1 MGKIVFR
8 NGQKI
13 LGTLASG
20 TGDNVLTINV
30 TSKDITSIPAIG
42 APLSSVLPNT
52 QIFVGNS
59 SNVATPR
66 AVTGILSITNTGFT
80 DIVTNTI
87 LNTHINVAAN
97 ISVSKLAAGTNNYV
111 LTTIAGVPTWSP
123 ATGGN
128 PFSDATPLIK
138 LAGDATATITLSAA
152 NVPTSTNVI
161 LTTPATNGQIL
172 TNNTVITGSG
182 LTWNSTNRNYDL
194 GGAITSNVILNG
206 PFSFTIGNGMGTT
219 ITDVQII
226 GTTSYFGGTF
236 LYGVSASTSG
246 LSFVV
251 GGTYSTGGILYRSSS
266 GPVTSLNPATN
277 GNSLILSAGLPVYGT
292 VNLAS
297 SNSVSGNL
305 AVTHLNSGTSASSS
319 TFWRGDGTWAA
330 PGSYPGPASGTTGDM
345 LRWSVT
351 GTTLENFTPTSD
363 PTTTD
368 GDLIQ
373 RSGGLLT
380 RLAAVATGNALISG
394 GVGTISSWGKIS
406 LTTHVSGDLPFANLT
421 QGSALSV
428 LGVTGNAIADHA
440 SIVAGTDGQ
449 VLRRSGTS
457 IAFGAVDLASANAI
471 TGSLPIANGA
481 NFVAISGAQSSL
493 SGNKG
498 WTGQHAFK
506 TTTISAPAMLVGR
519 DAVAI
524 GDELVNFRV
533 DQTGTVANYHI
544 NANNSTT
551 SSVGSFYTNSSS
563 IATFGSLVS
572 LPALYT
578 SSGILQA
585 DKFVIA
591 SSKANGLNIGTS
603 VSTPLQF
610 WTNATLRGQF
620 TSGGAFIVGSSALTS
635 GSVLVD
641 LQSTTLG
648 VLMPRVTNIASVSTP
663 VAGMI
668 AYDAAT
674 NKFNFRENAAWV
686 LLGGITNTAAANEL
700 MMSNGTNA
708 VASGIFSNGSTV
720 LTVGSSS
727 VAGGRI
733 VQVDSSDTDAPL
745 GIQAKGNTAIGLS
758 TTGTTQS
765 TVNLATVSSL
775 FPGFNF
781 VTNSSSST
789 LTAGN
794 PNDGNTPF
802 VVKGRQGVSSGVAGA
817 TLQLLGGDGSTTGNT
832 NGGHV
837 YINTGAKNGTGV
849 VGNLGIFT
857 ISGSFG
863 TGEKVMFIG
872 NATTV
877 PSTNPTGG
885 DILYADSGILKYRDT
900 AGNIIT
906 I

>member
-1 MGKIVFR
+1 MPIVEITAGVHSAGSGGGGEV
-8 NGQKI
+8 N
-13 LGTLASG
+13 TASNVG
-20 TGDNVLTINV
+20 TGSGVF
-30 TSKDITSIPAIG
+30 K
-42 APLSSVLPNT
+42 
-52 QIFVGNS
+52 QK
-59 SNVATPR
+59 
-66 AVTGILSITNTGFT
+66 TGVNLEFKSLI
-80 DIVTNTI
+80 
-87 LNTHINVAAN
+87 
-97 ISVSKLAAGTNNYV
+97 AGTNIT
-111 LTTIAGVPTWSP
+111 LTPGTNDITISSTASTPQPFPDNLALVKNNADNTKLAILSAASISP
-123 ATGGN
+123 ATTRTYTL
-128 PFSDATPLIK
+128 PDFSGTVLLSGVTNIIPAATKI
-138 LAGDATATITLSAA
+138 
-152 NVPTSTNVI
+152 
-161 LTTPATNGQIL
+161 
-172 TNNTVITGSG
+172 
-182 LTWNSTNRNYDL
+182 
-194 GGAITSNVILNG
+194 NG
-206 PFSFTIGNGMGTT
+206 PFTFSIGDGMAST

-236 LYGVSASTSG
+236 NYGVSASTSG

-251 GGTYSTGGILYRSSS
+251 GGTYSTGAILYRSSS
-266 GPVTSLNPATN
+266 GPVTALNPATN

-330 PGSYPGPASGTTGDM
+330 PGSYPGPASGTTGQM
-345 LRWSVT
+345 LRWDVT
-351 GTTLENFTPTSD
+351 GLALENFTPTAD

-373 RSGGLLT
+373 RSGGVLA
-380 RLAAVATGNALISG
+380 RIAAVATGNALISG
-394 GVGTISSWGKIS
+394 GIGTISSWGKIG
-406 LTTHVSGDLPFANLT
+406 LATHVSGDLPFANLT

-498 WTGQHAFK
+498 WTGQHSFK
-506 TTTISAPAMLVGR
+506 STTISAPAMLVGR
-519 DAVAI
+519 DAVAV

-620 TSGGAFIVGSSALTS
+620 TSGGAFVIGSAALTS

-686 LLGGITNTAAANEL
+686 LLGGITNTAVANEL

-708 VASGIFSNGSTV
+708 VPSGLFASGATGDLQLGSTSLSGGVREVKV
-720 LTVGSSS
+720 LGSATD
-727 VAGGRI
+727 VAF
-733 VQVDSSDTDAPL
+733 QFT
-745 GIQAKGNTAIGLS
+745 QKGAGE
-758 TTGTTQS
+758 
-765 TVNLATVSSL
+765 
-775 FPGFNF
+775 FNF
-781 VTNSSSST
+781 VRSGVISIRFALSTNVAQISGGLPSSSGTIDKIQLCTIDGGVGGTHTGDVLIST
-789 LTAGN
+789 GNAYNSGNNNAGN
-794 PNDGNTPF
+794 VCVNPGT
-802 VVKGRQGVSSGVAGA
+802 
-817 TLQLLGGDGSTTGNT
+817 T
-832 NGGHV
+832 NGS
-837 YINTGAKNGTGV
+837 GTG
-849 VGNLGIFT
+849 GNISLGSST
-857 ISGSFG
+857 GSFG
-863 TGEKVMFIG
+863 SGVKVIFHN

-877 PSTNPTGG
+877 PTTNPTGG
-885 DILYADSGILKYRDT
+885 IIEYSDSGIWKYRDT